1 MDSKH
6 FLYEELNAF
15 IIQFPQTR
23 VRYEYDQNALVHVV
37 EVLPREFYQLD
48 SDYIEWENAVSYQF
62 IDKFPTE
69 NICFISD
76 DALVGIETAEFV
88 LEGLDYYAPIT
99 SKHSTTIAFNTN
111 IVSVNNNRFEK
122 ITYLES
128 KNNNRIDNFDIP
140 SDYTGSIISKAA

>member
-1 MDSKH
+1 MDSK
-6 FLYEELNAF
+6 FFIYNELQDF
-15 IIQFPQTR
+15 IKLFPQTR
-23 VRYEYDQNALVHVV
+23 VRYEYDSYALVHFV
-37 EVLPREFYQLD
+37 EVLPNVVYHSD
-48 SDYIEWENAVSYQF
+48 SNYIQWEEEVFIRF